1 MYSKNNIQ
9 SKDRIKKLKRWT
21 VLNMRLDTV
30 KDIKRY
36 SSKNGLTIAATVS
49 RLISKGIEVEDNEQ

>member
-1 MYSKNNIQ
+1 MYSKNNTQ
-9 SKDRIKKLKRWT
+9 SKDGIKKLKRWT